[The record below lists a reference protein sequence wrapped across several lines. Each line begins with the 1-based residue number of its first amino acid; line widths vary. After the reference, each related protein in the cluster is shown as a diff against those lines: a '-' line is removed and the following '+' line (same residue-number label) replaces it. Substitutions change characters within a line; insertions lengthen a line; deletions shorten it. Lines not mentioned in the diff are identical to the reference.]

1 MSRRDDDLPISV
13 DAQEIIGAPEAAVH
27 AAVSLELLPR
37 QGGQS
42 GSRAKR
48 LDLKVKK
55 APAAVVT
62 LGILAREHQEKS
74 AHSLVR
80 RQALDTTVA
89 VDMEK
94 WRMVE
99 GCQSFN
105 APRFC
110 GARVRWKNLSMSA
123 II

>member
-1 MSRRDDDLPISV
+1 VLVAMSRRDHDPPIGV
-13 DAQEIIGAPEAAVH
+13 DAKEVIGAPEAAVH

-62 LGILAREHQEKS
+62 LGILPREHQEKFEDG
-74 AHSLVR
+74 LMR
-80 RQALDTTVA
+80 RQALDTTVV
-89 VDMEK
+89 VDMQK

-99 GCQSFN
+99 GCQRAST
-105 APRFC
+105 P
-110 GARVRWKNLSMSA
+110 SA
-123 II
+123 SAALAYR